1 MVGLRQQPI
10 ATALKMR
17 RDTVNMPSV
26 DSKARVDSRTV
37 FQPNAR
43 TKRSFSG
50 HIVGCYRRVGPNS
63 WDDYHLVSEDGG
75 STNIY
80 PAIKVQVE
88 AEGARFR
95 MRKNGKVVVVEWT
108 PTPEDK
114 AALSEHENENPR
126 AAFLKHCM
134 GSFKN
139 KGGMGTAAFIAKS
152 LNR

>member
-1 MVGLRQQPI
+1 MDCFRQQPI
-10 ATALKMR
+10 ATVPKMR
-17 RDTVNMPSV
+17 RDTLKMPSA

-43 TKRSFSG
+43 TKCSFSG
-50 HIVGCYRRVGPNS
+50 HIVGHYRRVGPNS
-63 WDDYHLVSEDGG
+63 WDHYDLLSEDGG

-88 AEGARFR
+88 TEGARFR

-108 PTPEDK
+108 PTPEEK
-114 AALSEHENENPR
+114 SAFGEHENENPR
-126 AAFLKHCM
+126 AAFLKRCI

-139 KGGMGTAAFIAKS
+139 KGGMGAAAFIAKS